1 MKLYELTEKYAVLA
15 QMISDDETQTEA
27 LGDTLQA
34 LNDAIEVKAENI
46 AKLIKT
52 IDAEAEA
59 MRNEEKRIA
68 DRRRAIETKRDGL
81 KRYLEEQLSIAGM
94 DKVKTPIFTVALQ
107 NNPPAVQILDEFLIP
122 QIFFT
127 TPAPA
132 LNKALL
138 SERLKAGEEI
148 PGAILTS
155 GKSLR
160 IR

>member
-59 MRNEEKRIA
+59 MRNEEKRIT

-81 KRYLEEQLSIAGM
+81 KRYLEEQLTIAGM